1 VTSRSEPERPAV
13 AQAESGSEL
22 GSIGARLRATRLRQR
37 MTLKE
42 VASSAGISE
51 SFLSQVERG
60 VAGVS
65 VPTLHRVATAL
76 GIMVAD
82 LFEPADVNRPQVVRR
97 ERRRSEDFAGAR
109 NTLLTPRP
117 LQNLEVFWI
126 ELGPEGATTD
136 VPFAHGD
143 SDEVLV
149 VVRGEVEVTVDGQA
163 YALGPGDSIAYGS
176 AAPHKCRN
184 AGHAVAE
191 VIIAL
196 SPPSI

>member
-1 VTSRSEPERPAV
+1 LESR
-13 AQAESGSEL
+13 AEHHATAAEGATEL
-22 GSIGARLRATRLRQR
+22 GRVGARLRATRMRQR

-42 VASSAGISE
+42 VASRAGISE

-60 VAGVS
+60 LAGVS
-65 VPTLHRVATAL
+65 VPTLHRVAAAL

-82 LFEPADVNRPQVVRR
+82 LFEPADASRPQVVRR
-97 ERRRSEDFAGAR
+97 ERRKSVDLAGAR

-126 ELGPEGATTD
+126 ELGPDGATTE

-149 VVRGEVEVTVDGQA
+149 VVSGEVEVTVDGTP
-163 YALGPGDSIAYGS
+163 YRLSPGDSIAYSS
-176 AAPHKCRN
+176 ATPHMCRN
-184 AGHAVAE
+184 LGEGTAE
-191 VIIAL
+191 AIIAL

>member
-1 VTSRSEPERPAV
+1 MKEQELRQV
-13 AQAESGSEL
+13 ESPGQL
-22 GSIGARLRATRLRQR
+22 GSVGARLRATRLRQR

-126 ELGPEGATTD
+126 ELGPEGETTD

-149 VVRGEVEVTVDGQA
+149 VVKGEVEVTVDGKT
-163 YALGPGDSIAYGS
+163 YDLGPGDSIAYGS
-176 AAPHKCRN
+176 AVPHKCRN
-184 AGHAVAE
+184 AGEGVAE

>member
-1 VTSRSEPERPAV
+1 LAQTSV
-13 AQAESGSEL
+13 EL
-22 GSIGARLRATRLRQR
+22 GSVGARLRAARMRQR
-37 MTLKE
+37 MTLKD

-65 VPTLHRVATAL
+65 VPTLHRVAAAL

-82 LFEPADVNRPQVVRR
+82 LFEPADVTRPQVVRR
-97 ERRRSEDFAGAR
+97 ERRQSVDLAGAR

-126 ELGPEGATTD
+126 ELGPRGATTD

-149 VVRGEVEVTVDGQA
+149 VVSGEVEVTVDGKS
-163 YALGPGDSIAYGS
+163 YPLGAGDSIAYSS
-176 AAPHKCRN
+176 AVPHMCRN
-184 AGHAVAE
+184 AGEATAE
-191 VIIAL
+191 AIIAL